1 MTPDQRKRAILLS
14 VLLVV
19 VVTVLWFQFFR
30 TPSAPETIAAAV
42 ATPATAPV
50 AQVESVFQETQ
61 VNIDELVKN
70 IREVDFEYRA
80 DVQARDPM
88 SPLVGSSYI
97 ALQRAAGD
105 AAGPVRDKQ
114 SLVYEANLKHV
125 TGIMWDPHAPMAVI
139 KTPGV
144 GDEVVNLGFEF
155 EEGIHV
161 KDIGRDH
168 VVLSLKLEGEEV
180 EIVKELEEQ

>member
-1 MTPDQRKRAILLS
+1 MTPDQRKRAILLG

-19 VVTVLWFQFFR
+19 VVAALWFQFFR
-30 TPSAPETIAAAV
+30 TPSAPENVASAV
-42 ATPATAPV
+42 ATPASAPMP
-50 AQVESVFQETQ
+50 QVESVFQESE
-61 VNIDELVKN
+61 VNIDDLVQN
-70 IREVDFEYRA
+70 IREVDFEYGE

-88 SPLVGSSYI
+88 APLVGSSYI
-97 ALQRAAGD
+97 ALQRAAGES
-105 AAGPVRDKQ
+105 GMPTRDKQ

-125 TGIMWDPHAPMAVI
+125 TGIMWDPQSPMAVI

-144 GDEVVNLGFEF
+144 GDEVVNRGFEF

-161 KDIGRDH
+161 KDIGPDH

>member
-1 MTPDQRKRAILLS
+1 MTPDQRKRAVLMG

-19 VVTVLWFQFFR
+19 VVAALWFQFFR
-30 TPSAPETIAAAV
+30 TPSAPENVASAV
-42 ATPATAPV
+42 ATPAAASV
-50 AQVESVFQETQ
+50 AQVESVFQETE
-61 VNIDELVKN
+61 VNIDELVQN
-70 IREVDFEYRA
+70 IREVDFQYNE

-97 ALQRAAGD
+97 ALQRAAGEPG
-105 AAGPVRDKQ
+105 AQPRDKQ

-125 TGIMWDPHAPMAVI
+125 TGIMWDPNSPMAVI

-144 GDEVVNLGFEF
+144 GDEVVNRGFEF
-155 EEGIHV
+155 EEGILV
-161 KDIGRDH
+161 KEIGPTH
-168 VVLSLKLEGEEV
+168 VVLSLNLEGEEV

>member
-1 MTPDQRKRAILLS
+1 MTPDQRKRAIVLG
-14 VLLVV
+14 VLLVGV
-19 VVTVLWFQFFR
+19 VGALWFQFFR
-30 TPSAPETIAAAV
+30 APSAPEYVASAV
-42 ATPATAPV
+42 ATPAASPV
-50 AQVESVFQETQ
+50 AQVESVFQETE

-70 IREVDFEYRA
+70 IREVDFQYGE

-88 SPLVGSSYI
+88 APLVGSAYI

-105 AAGPVRDKQ
+105 AAAPVRDKQ

-125 TGIMWDPHAPMAVI
+125 TGIMWDPQRPMAVI

-144 GDEVVNLGFEF
+144 GDEVVNRGFQF

-161 KDIGRDH
+161 KDIGPDH